1 MILVADP
8 GGSGSFTSL
17 EAVRIAGGSPAHA
30 ASLALGDRAQL
41 GSLAIA
47 DGQIALEMVTHAPDD
62 PLCCPTQEVMVV

>member
-1 MILVADP
+1 M
-8 GGSGSFTSL
+8 
-17 EAVRIAGGSPAHA
+17 RIAGGSPAHA
-30 ASLALGDRAQL
+30 ASLALGDRAQF